1 MQPQQ
6 SSAGQPPGLHRVKL
20 YKLNETG
27 GWDDKGT
34 GLVSIGPMEFANHAS
49 NSVGLVVI
57 GEETQKMLMVHRI
70 LHEDIYNRQ
79 GTLRVQAWHM
89 CAATGCLTLG
99 VALTFIATSAQ
110 TRPSLLGLIQTL
122 ALMWRLAF
130 RRGKAAMPSG
140 ELQQ

>member
-1 MQPQQ
+1 MQASNQQ
-6 SSAGQPPGLHRVKL
+6 ASAGQPPGLHRVKL

-79 GTLRVQAWHM
+79 GTSREQAWHQV
-89 CAATGCLTLG
+89 CCPRVPNPWGSTDVPCCCRADETIITWTDPDIGTD
-99 VALTFIATSAQ
+99 VALSFQEGQGCNAI
-110 TRPSLLGLIQTL
+110 
-122 ALMWRLAF
+122 W
-130 RRGKAAMPSG
+130 
-140 ELQQ
+140 